1 MVCPDC
7 GTSMLA
13 VEYPYGD
20 PNRYDGISEFR
31 CLDEEFCGVR
41 IGRWS
46 QRRLKPGEAEGRF
59 GEAPRGA

>member
-1 MVCPDC
+1 
-7 GTSMLA
+7 MLA

-46 QRRLKPGEAEGRF
+46 KRRLKPGEAEGRF
-59 GEAPRGA
+59 GEAPR